1 MGEGG
6 TEGLPFWLKESS
18 STCNEQFAE
27 ISWDNEYA
35 IGIWIEWDLLLLS
48 YLNLSN

>member
-18 STCNEQFAE
+18 STCNEQFFQPERQE
-27 ISWDNEYA
+27 ISDFECCCQSSKDSLALWVQ
-35 IGIWIEWDLLLLS
+35 W
-48 YLNLSN
+48 